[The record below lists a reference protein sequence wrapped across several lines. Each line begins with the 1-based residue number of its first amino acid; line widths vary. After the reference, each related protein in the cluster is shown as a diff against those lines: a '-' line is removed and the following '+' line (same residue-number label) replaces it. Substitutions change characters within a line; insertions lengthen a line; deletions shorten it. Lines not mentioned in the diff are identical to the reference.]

1 MEYAVVKLAGAQY
14 LVSPNEILSVSNL
27 NFPEGKEFVLEEV
40 LLWKED
46 GKVEIGTPTVAKKLR
61 AKVLKN
67 FKGEKLDVLKFT
79 AKSRYRRKMG
89 FRPMLSQIQ
98 ILGTVAK
105 TVKDETPR
113 QISGQ
118 TKTRASLKPAKVT
131 VKKTK

>member
-14 LVSPNEILSVSNL
+14 LVSPDEILSVSNL
-27 NFPEGKEFVLEEV
+27 NMPEGEEFVLEEV

-98 ILGTVAK
+98 ILGSINEKA
-105 TVKDETPR
+105 VKEVKEETPR
-113 QISGQ
+113 KSSERTSKQI
-118 TKTRASLKPAKVT
+118 KVAT
-131 VKKTK
+131 KKTK